1 MNLSNGNNYQ
11 IDDFPFGKNVNVV
24 TGIANPI
31 RFLETLNGIKIN
43 YDFKLY
49 PDHHF
54 FSNNDLEFDFPR
66 PLVMTEKDAARVASS
81 QITDSMWYLKMKVK
95 LNINLSKMIREKI
108 DG

>member
-1 MNLSNGNNYQ
+1 MNLSNGNSYQ
-11 IDDFPFGKNVNVV
+11 IDDFPFSKNVNVV

-54 FSNNDLEFDFPR
+54 
-66 PLVMTEKDAARVASS
+66 S
-81 QITDSMWYLKMKVK
+81 QIMTWSLTFLDPW
-95 LNINLSKMIREKI
+95 
-108 DG
+108 